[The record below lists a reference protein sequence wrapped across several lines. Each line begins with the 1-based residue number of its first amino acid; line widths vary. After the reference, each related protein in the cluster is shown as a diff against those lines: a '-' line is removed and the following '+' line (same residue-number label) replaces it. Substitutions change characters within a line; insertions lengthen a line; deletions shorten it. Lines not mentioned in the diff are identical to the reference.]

1 MGNKKI
7 IVKLLKKEQEHK
19 ISEMRENLIKKDLD
33 KNKFQQF
40 NKKWLN
46 SFPYKIKS
54 PQKNHRP
61 NKWVLKHI
69 KNESQNIGGRWMK
82 FKFKYIIIIVE
93 HWTRISG
100 SERKKN

>member
-46 SFPYKIKS
+46 SFP
-54 PQKNHRP
+54 
-61 NKWVLKHI
+61 
-69 KNESQNIGGRWMK
+69 
-82 FKFKYIIIIVE
+82 
-93 HWTRISG
+93 
-100 SERKKN
+100 

>member
-19 ISEMRENLIKKDLD
+19 ISEMWGERDLIKNDLD

-46 SFPYKIKS
+46 SFPYKNKVA
-54 PQKNHRP
+54 QKP
-61 NKWVLKHI
+61 PP
-69 KNESQNIGGRWMK
+69 E
-82 FKFKYIIIIVE
+82 
-93 HWTRISG
+93 
-100 SERKKN
+100 